1 LSKAKLGRPRPEKRG
16 RHVFLPPFGYRIERG
31 RVVVDSVNALEV
43 RMAFYLYARD
53 KHDLE

>member
-1 LSKAKLGRPRPEKRG
+1 MSKAKLGRPRPEKRG